1 MRLKSNTRFLRI
13 GFSLGLVALPIL
25 FILAA
30 VMWPNPSLVIQA
42 AEPQLSTSQTRSI
55 AFTASSYTVAEND
68 SDSLVSISVQ
78 ISAVP
83 TSNVTVTYRTADGTA
98 TAGSDYTSVS
108 GSLVFTS
115 TGPSIQTFNVSIVN
129 DTTPEDSETIN
140 LILQEP
146 ANATLGSPNVAQLI
160 ITNDDAS
167 PTPTG
172 NAATPIYVDIYEANN
187 NIQTAYT
194 IEVNN
199 TAFCTSD
206 NATLWPSGDIDFYKF
221 WAQAGSAYTVK
232 TDNVDIG
239 LDTYL
244 VLYDSNGNQL
254 AENDTASSTSLN
266 SSITFSAST
275 TGYHYM
281 KVTNEDASDPADKT
295 YCAQVNEIAG
305 TSTPTPLPTGT
316 SLPTTTPVPG
326 ADTCEDNA
334 SFSDACIIAPNE
346 QISLNFV
353 PPSSDATDNDYFRMW
368 VKEGWYYT
376 CETTDLSGYND
387 TNMIMYD
394 ANQNGLAGNNDKTYD
409 DLGSLIGYQ
418 ATYTGWIYL
427 LVGPVVEV
435 AYKDSY
441 RYTYNLVCASDTSTA
456 TPVPTNTIVY
466 TSGTGTGVV
475 STSTPTPTPA
485 ADVDALATL
494 ITQLTRDAEIEGT
507 QATATPPAN
516 VSINILPTSTPYI
529 PPAILADLSV
539 VLFYDENNDNLPQ
552 VVEGIQDMPVFI
564 YDGSTGQLLT
574 LGYTNQAGT
583 LRFSVS
589 PTSEVLRISVPFLGI
604 SQIMSTS
611 VNEILIRV
619 APNSLPSTTP

>member
-1 MRLKSNTRFLRI
+1 MLLKSNKRFLRL
-13 GFSLGLVALPIL
+13 GFSFGVLGLPLL
-25 FILAA
+25 FILA
-30 VMWPNPSLVIQA
+30 VIMWPNPSLVIQA
-42 AEPQLSTSQTRSI
+42 AEPQISASQTETLS
-55 AFTASSYTVAEND
+55 FTASSYTVAEND
-68 SDSLVSISVQ
+68 SDSLVAISVQ
-78 ISAVP
+78 ISTAP
-83 TSNVTVTYRTADGTA
+83 SSNVTVTYRTADGTA

-115 TGPSIQTFNVSIVN
+115 TGPTVQTFNVTIIN
-129 DTTPEDSETIN
+129 DTTPEDSETVN

-146 ANATLGSPNVAQLI
+146 NNATLGTTNVAQLI

-167 PTPTG
+167 STPTSS
-172 NAATPIYVDIYEANN
+172 ASTPIYVDIYEANN

-206 NATLWPSGDIDFYKF
+206 NATLWPSGDIDYYKF

-244 VLYDSNGNQL
+244 VLYDPNGNQL
-254 AENDTASSTSLN
+254 AENDTASQTAQN

-305 TSTPTPLPTGT
+305 TSTPTPTSTGT
-316 SLPTTTPVPG
+316 SAPTSTPVPG

-334 SFSDACIIAPNE
+334 SFTDACIIAPNE
-346 QISLNFV
+346 QITLNFV
-353 PPSSDATDNDYFRMW
+353 PPSADDTDNDYFRMW

-394 ANQNGLAGNNDKTYD
+394 ANQNGLAGNNDKAFD

-418 ATYTGWIYL
+418 ASYTGWIYL
-427 LVGPVVEV
+427 LIGPVVEV

-441 RYTYNLVCASDTSTA
+441 RYTYNLVCASDASTA
-456 TPVPTNTIVY
+456 TPTATSTIVY
-466 TSGTGTGVV
+466 TGGTGVV
-475 STSTPTPTPA
+475 SSTSTPIPPA
-485 ADVDALATL
+485 TEDVNALATL
-494 ITQLTRDAEIEGT
+494 IAQLTIDAAAGVAT
-507 QATATPPAN
+507 QPTATPPAN
-516 VSINILPTSTPYI
+516 VSINILPTSTPYV

-539 VLFYDENNDNLPQ
+539 VLFYDENSDNLPQ
-552 VVEGIQDMPVFI
+552 VIEGIQDMPVFI

-604 SQIMSTS
+604 SQIVPTS
-611 VNEILIRV
+611 INEILIRV